1 MSQPAQAAAAPSLP
15 PTVRRRKLRN
25 FLLNRE
31 YQLRFTL
38 VIVGISTA
46 LTTGLG
52 WLVYHFLRVAS
63 RVVYIRSLDP
73 TDTEAIELQK
83 QLAHND
89 TILLIALV
97 GFGLV
102 LVLVL
107 AGYGI
112 VVTHKV
118 AGPLFKLTLY
128 MNKIR
133 DGRLSK
139 IYDLRKGDQLVEFF
153 DTFKHMHEALVKR
166 TAEEAERL
174 GRAADEAEQ
183 AGAKGVAETLRAL
196 KKQKEDSLA

>member
-1 MSQPAQAAAAPSLP
+1 MTQPAQAAAAPSA
-15 PTVRRRKLRN
+15 TAVHRRKLRN

-38 VIVGISTA
+38 VIVGISAA

-63 RVVYIRSLDP
+63 RVVYYRAMDP
-73 TDTEAIELQK
+73 SDLEAVELQK

-89 TILLIALV
+89 TILLFALIA
-97 GFGLV
+97 FGLV

-107 AGYGI
+107 GGYGI

-118 AGPLFKLTLY
+118 AGPLFKITAY
-128 MNKIR
+128 MNRIR
-133 DGRLSK
+133 DGHLGK

-153 DTFKHMHEALVKR
+153 DTFKHMHESLTR
-166 TAEEAERL
+166 RSAEESAAL
-174 GRAADEAEQ
+174 GRVADEAER
-183 AGAKGVAETLRAL
+183 AGAKQVAESLRAL
-196 KKQKEDSLA
+196 KQKKDDFLG